1 MLHLF
6 QVRDSDVFAFTPDEA
21 GCNLPRASDTRWV
34 FLESMDTI
42 AFAWGEENFGEV
54 YGAIDRDGF
63 FVFYGE
69 LEPLPTH
76 RVDVARTAKTS
87 YRA

>member
-1 MLHLF
+1 MLYLF
-6 QVRDSDVFAFTPDEA
+6 QDRDSDVFAFTSDEA
-21 GCNLPRASDTRWV
+21 GHNLPRASDTRWV

-42 AFAWGEENFGEV
+42 AFAWGEEHFGEV
-54 YGAIDRDGF
+54 YAAIDRDGF

-76 RVDVARTAKTS
+76 RVDLARTAKTFYS
-87 YRA
+87 A